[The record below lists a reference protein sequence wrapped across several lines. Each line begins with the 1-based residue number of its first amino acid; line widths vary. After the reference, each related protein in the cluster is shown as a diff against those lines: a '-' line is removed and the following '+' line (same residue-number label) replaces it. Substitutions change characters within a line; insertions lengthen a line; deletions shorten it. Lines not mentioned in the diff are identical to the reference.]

1 MKSEAEA
8 YQAIRRYYKK
18 RRNSA
23 QRDQNY
29 YMWPVYH
36 DGERHPSI
44 LKWLSK
50 FFPCTHLPLVR
61 VDESL
66 RQARKCQDIA
76 SECQQFLNMWKVEK
90 CAK

>member
-23 QRDQNY
+23 QREQSY
-29 YMWPVYH
+29 YMWPVH
-36 DGERHPSI
+36 NDGERHPAI
-44 LKWLSK
+44 LKMVSK
-50 FFPCTHLPLVR
+50 IMPCTHLPLVK

-66 RQARKCQDIA
+66 RQARKYQNIA
-76 SECQQFLNMWKVEK
+76 SECQQFLNRWKVEVEIK
-90 CAK
+90 